1 MMQFELPSNTPL
13 QPFDKHWQFCVGS
26 GHAGLALRADYGRLL
41 RQVREELGMERVR
54 FHGIFGSGMHT
65 MHTLRDILPLPG
77 LKKFTEI
84 SFRHCGL
91 AYDNVLAAGMKPFVE
106 LSFMPPQLARRQLR
120 GAFFYKPNVN
130 PPKDYDAWK
139 RYIQSFVRFLQGRYG
154 KEEIRSWFFEVWN
167 EPDLPIAF
175 FNGTQQEYFHLYE
188 VTARAVKAI
197 DPQIQVGGPAT
208 AGSKWIAA
216 FMQYCKENNVPVDFV
231 TTHQYAGDPIGGVRD
246 KKPDE
251 PKQGSLLGEFY
262 HRFRSLKDAP
272 RDAILPAYRRIMRDE
287 TEEKDLA
294 WGTFPASA
302 AIVQQ
307 QAEGK
312 PVYYTEWNTSAI
324 FSAYSND
331 TRKVA
336 AYNVKACLALE
347 GMLTGSSIWC
357 FSDIFEELHPFPEEF
372 HGGFGLLTQGGIK
385 KPVYHGM
392 RMLAEAGSERYVLP
406 GALDGEIG
414 MAAFRSET
422 ETQILLL
429 RQNMKNLF
437 DRPKKEACVSVA
449 LDQAPKRVYMQRI
462 DGTHGNPLL
471 LWEDMGSPQV
481 PTPAQMEQL
490 KSQSA
495 LPDEE
500 LAYEWQDSKIT
511 FTVSLGVNDLYFIRI
526 ERSNA

>member
-1 MMQFELPSNTPL
+1 MQFELPSNTPL

-26 GHAGLALRADYGRLL
+26 GHAGLALRADYGHLL
-41 RQVREELGMERVR
+41 RQGREELGMERVR

-77 LKKFTEI
+77 LKKFTET

-106 LSFMPPQLARRQLR
+106 LSFMPPMLAKRQLR

-139 RYIQSFVRFLQGRYG
+139 NYVQAFVRFLRKRYG
-154 KEEIRSWFFEVWN
+154 AEEVRSWFFEVWN

-175 FNGTQQEYFHLYE
+175 FNGTQKEYFHLYE
-188 VTARAVKAI
+188 VTARAIKAI
-197 DPQIQVGGPAT
+197 DPLIQVGGPAT
-208 AGSKWIAA
+208 AGSRWIAA
-216 FMQYCKENNVPVDFV
+216 FMQYCKENKVPVDFV
-231 TTHQYAGDPIGGVRD
+231 TTHQYAGDPIGGVSEKGKR
-246 KKPDE
+246 E
-251 PKQGSLLGEFY
+251 GSLLGAVY
-262 HRFRSLKDAP
+262 QRFRSLKDAP
-272 RDAILPAYRRIMRDE
+272 RDAILPAYRRLMRDE
-287 TEEKDLA
+287 TEEKDLTDGA
-294 WGTFPASA
+294 FLSNA
-302 AIVQQ
+302 ALVMQ

-312 PVYYTEWNTSAI
+312 PVYYTEWNTSAT

-336 AYNVKACLALE
+336 AYNVKTCLGLE

-392 RMLAEAGSERYVLP
+392 RMLAEAGNERYVLP
-406 GALDGEIG
+406 GALEGEIS
-414 MAAFRSET
+414 MAAFRSAS
-422 ETQILLL
+422 ETQVLLI

-437 DRPKKEACVSVA
+437 DLPKEEARVSVA
-449 LDQAPKRVYMQRI
+449 LEQEPKRVWLQRI
-462 DGTHGNPLL
+462 DGTHGNPLQ

-490 KSQSA
+490 KKQSA
-495 LPDEE
+495 VQDEA
-500 LAYEWQDSKIT
+500 LDYDWQDGTLT
-511 FTVSLGVNDLYFIRI
+511 FTAALGVNDLYFIRI
-526 ERSNA
+526 ERGN

>member
-1 MMQFELPSNTPL
+1 MLQFEIRSDTPL

-26 GHAGLALRADYGRLL
+26 GHAGLALRADYAKLL
-41 RQVREELGMERVR
+41 KQVHEELGMRRVR

-77 LKKFTEI
+77 LKKFTEA
-84 SFRHCGL
+84 SFRHCGI

-106 LSFMPPQLARRQLR
+106 LSFMPPLLAKRKIR

-130 PPKDYDAWK
+130 PPKDYEAWK
-139 RYIQSFVRFLQGRYG
+139 RYIKSFVCFLQRRYG
-154 KEEIRSWFFEVWN
+154 EEEIRRWFFEVWN

-175 FNGTQQEYFHLYE
+175 FNGSQKEYFHLYE

-197 DPQIQVGGPAT
+197 DPKIQVGGPAT
-208 AGSKWIAA
+208 SGSKWVAA

-231 TTHQYAGDPIGGVRD
+231 TTHQYAGDPIGGVSEKNNR
-246 KKPDE
+246 E
-251 PKQGSLLGEFY
+251 GSLLGAVY
-262 HRFRSLKDAP
+262 RRFRSLKDAP
-272 RDAILPAYRRIMRDE
+272 RNAILPAYRRLMPDE

-307 QAEGK
+307 QAGGL
-312 PVYYTEWNTSAI
+312 PIYYTEWNTSAV

-347 GMLTGSSIWC
+347 GLLTGSSIWC

-392 RMLAEAGSERYVLP
+392 RMLSEAGSERYVLP
-406 GALDGEIG
+406 GALDDEIS

-422 ETQILLL
+422 ETQVLLV
-429 RQNMKNLF
+429 RQKMKNLF
-437 DRPKKEACVSVA
+437 ALPKEEARVSIA
-449 LDQAPKRVYMQRI
+449 LDEVPKRVWLQRI
-462 DGTHGNPLL
+462 DGTHGNPLQ

-481 PTPAQMEQL
+481 PTPTQMEQI

-495 LPDEE
+495 MRNEE
-500 LAYEWQDSKIT
+500 LEYDWQNGTLS
-511 FTVSLGVNDLYFIRI
+511 FTVALGVNDLYFIRI
-526 ERSNA
+526 ERGIT